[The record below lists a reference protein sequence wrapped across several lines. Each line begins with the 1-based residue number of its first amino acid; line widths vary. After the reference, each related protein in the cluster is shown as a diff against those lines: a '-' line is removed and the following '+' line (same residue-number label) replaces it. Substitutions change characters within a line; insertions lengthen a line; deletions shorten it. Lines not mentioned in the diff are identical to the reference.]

1 MNSDFI
7 LSFRPNILL
16 VWNAQS
22 RVMILKTNDWKITLE
37 NLKVGWQ
44 SALNILATRGAT
56 LSSLNQL
63 IDESEGSYGK
73 IKFYYFLQKVIKRGG
88 ICHSVH
94 TNGRS
99 FATSI
104 PLILEYQFAECHA
117 EINQKF
123 VISRFAYCHKL
134 ENNMFL
140 ECPLATA
147 HIILYDWRSAAI
159 IALLASPIDCKDINE
174 QISQISLETTQ
185 KFLSL
190 LLSLKFIVLV
200 QEDGRSKEESDLSLE
215 QWEFHDLVFHCRSRK
230 GRHMYPL
237 GGTYRFRNKIGSLPA
252 VKPVMSDEVIDLYKP
267 NIKNLKATES
277 AFTNIL
283 ESRKSIRQ
291 YASDP
296 LTAQQLGEFLYR
308 SARLKSIIQTERGD
322 ISNRP
327 YPSGGAIYELELYTV
342 INICENL
349 VSGIYHY
356 NPASHQLH
364 KLADKTEVLERLL
377 KDAYLASNKQCLPQ
391 VLIVITARFQ
401 RISWK
406 YESIAY
412 SLILKNVGVL
422 YQTMYLVATAMEIAP
437 CALGTGNSDLFAKA
451 AGINYLVE
459 TSVGEFAIGSKIIG

>member
-1 MNSDFI
+1 
-7 LSFRPNILL
+7 
-16 VWNAQS
+16 
-22 RVMILKTNDWKITLE
+22 MILKTNDWKITLQ
-37 NLKVGWQ
+37 NVTVGWK
-44 SALNILATRGAT
+44 SALDILATGGAT
-56 LSSLNQL
+56 LSFLNQL

-73 IKFYYFLQKVIKRGG
+73 LKFYYFLQKVIKRGG

-94 TNGRS
+94 TNGRPL
-99 FATSI
+99 ATSI
-104 PLILEYQFAECHA
+104 PVVSEYQFVEYQAK
-117 EINQKF
+117 IDQKF
-123 VISRFAYCHKL
+123 VISRFAYWHRL

-140 ECPLATA
+140 ECPLSQA
-147 HIILYDWRSAAI
+147 HIILFDWRSAAI
-159 IALLASPIDCKDINE
+159 IALLVSPIDCKDITE
-174 QISQISLETTQ
+174 QVSQISLETTQ

-190 LLSLKFIVLV
+190 LLSLKFICLV
-200 QEDGRSKEESDLSLE
+200 QEDSRSKEESDISLD

-237 GGTYRFRNKIGSLPA
+237 GGTYRFTNKISSLPA
-252 VKPVMSDEVIDLYKP
+252 IKPVMSDEIVDLYKP
-267 NIKNLKATES
+267 NMESLKATEV

-291 YASDP
+291 YASTP
-296 LTAQQLGEFLYR
+296 LTDQQLGEFLYR
-308 SARLKSIIQTERGD
+308 SARVRSITKTETDRGEL
-322 ISNRP
+322 SNRP

-349 VSGIYHY
+349 ASGIYHY

-364 KLADKTEVLERLL
+364 KLVGRTEILESLL
-377 KDAYLASNKQCLPQ
+377 EDAYLASKKQCVPQ

-437 CALGTGNSDLFAKA
+437 CGLGTGNSDLFAKA
-451 AGINYLVE
+451 AGINYFVE
-459 TSVGEFAIGSKIIG
+459 TSVGEFAIGSKIKG